1 CVREGAYEDDY
12 ELASGRF
19 EVW

>member
-12 ELASGRF
+12 EVASGRS

>member
-1 CVREGAYEDDY
+1 CVREGAYKDDY
-12 ELASGRF
+12 EVASGRF

>member
-12 ELASGRF
+12 EVASGRF

>member
-1 CVREGAYEDDY
+1 CVREGAYDDDY
-12 ELASGRF
+12 EVASGRF